1 MSVCWKRKVRAVA
14 RGDQERARVVDFWRA
29 VELFEPQK
37 VDRVDPRGTFP
48 VHDVK
53 AGLPL
58 PWQKGHP
65 LQNRRPPRNTVWRHT
80 VYLGVFSTEE
90 TRTILDEVFGADPR
104 QVETTVGADTALGA
118 FEVDEHGQALL
129 GTQTIS
135 NCGWATGRTL
145 TPGPRSK
152 KWLEGF
158 SAVEERFESLY
169 QWLVADPGPGPTR
182 ALLALV
188 DGGLV
193 TAPLFEL
200 WEALSASLSVS
211 AEVAGSFAVEG
222 AVEGLEAEVSAEA
235 SAEASVEAST
245 EGAAKSSSSRALHS
259 PTTRRL
265 GHKELKALQRVLA
278 SLLAVQ
284 GNLELGM
291 RVRSHPVSLS
301 RAQEE
306 AERQEVLL
314 ARYRGDIEAL
324 LDEDEEVDP
333 PDTPLL
339 NSFIADDLAM
349 VAGAVRAGDY
359 GPALRTYLS
368 SSREVSGIT
377 RRDIRVEGDSSV
389 HRVFPELTPAGRRP
403 AKDTHPLAL
412 SQQIAIN
419 SVVERLGERPGLFA
433 VNGPPGTGKTTLLRD
448 LIAHV
453 VVERA
458 RVLSGF
464 DKPWEAFAKKWDG
477 WETSRGRT
485 AFPRL
490 RPELAGFEIVVAS
503 TNNGAVDNVTTE
515 IPGQEAIDER
525 WAHVDHFAATATNM
539 LDGDKEAWGTL
550 AAQLGNARNR
560 RNFVK
565 RFWWGDRPDGSRGKD
580 GMQALLDQLDHRGG
594 GQGAVV
600 GDWRAAIDGFT
611 RALRERDRLVAA
623 RASVARELGRLPEL
637 QRDVERAGR
646 TLRLREQ
653 ERGSAVRTLAQSE
666 FDLAE
671 PQKER
676 ESAEAERTAHW
687 GFKPGFWDVL
697 FSLGRRLKEW
707 QKRDDDLLHE
717 VEHLRAVEVERKAAI
732 ARAKDEVA
740 RCERDVLL
748 ARREFEE
755 ARRRSAASEK
765 LVERA
770 RHRWPD
776 HVPRGDAVRDEQERE
791 RGAPW
796 SDPELCRA
804 RTEVFLAALEVHKAF
819 LHAVPKRMAANLRAA
834 VKVLSGEARGAPDD
848 LVRDALRSLFLVVPV
863 VSSTFASYSRLFEAF
878 GSQSLGW
885 LLVDEAGQATPQQV
899 VGALW
904 RARRAV
910 VVGDPLQLE
919 PVTSL
924 SFPAQQHLREHF
936 GVEER
941 WLPARTSVQALAD
954 SVTPL
959 GTLLEHAEGEPL
971 WVGSP
976 LRVHRRCDDPMFTIA
991 NLVAYDGMMVYGTP
1005 SRADL
1010 DLPMS
1015 QWVNVPAS
1023 GAGSPDHWR
1032 PAEGEALMWL
1042 LDGLQRRGYPME
1054 DVFVLAPF
1062 RAVAT
1067 QVGRIA
1073 RRYGVRSDRSGTI
1086 HTSQGKEAGVV
1097 VFVLGGSPDRE
1108 GAMEWAAKTP
1118 NLLNV
1123 AASRAKRRLYV
1134 IGDHAAWAG
1143 RHHFRVLGQH
1153 LPRREDLGRG

>member
-1 MSVCWKRKVRAVA
+1 MHFERKAGAVA

-37 VDRVDPRGTFP
+37 VDRPDLRGDTP
-48 VHDVK
+48 VYEVE

-80 VYLGVFSTEE
+80 VYLGVFSTKE
-90 TRTILDEVFGADPR
+90 THTILDQVFGADPR
-104 QVETTVGADTALGA
+104 QVESRVGSETALGA
-118 FEVDEHGQALL
+118 FEVDGHGQALL
-129 GTQTIS
+129 GAQTVS
-135 NCGWATGRTL
+135 TCGWAIGRTL
-145 TPGPRSK
+145 DPGPRSK
-152 KWLEGF
+152 DWLEGF
-158 SAVEERFESLY
+158 ATTEERFETLY
-169 QWLVADPGPGPTR
+169 EWLVAEPGPGPTR

-200 WEALSASLSVS
+200 WEAVRASLSVS
-211 AEVAGSFAVEG
+211 AEVAGSLAVE
-222 AVEGLEAEVSAEA
+222 VEGVEAEFSASAEA
-235 SAEASVEAST
+235 SAEASGEVSSEAST
-245 EGAAKSSSSRALHS
+245 KSAPHPS
-259 PTTRRL
+259 TTRSL
-265 GHKELKALQRVLA
+265 GHNELKALQRVLA
-278 SLLAVQ
+278 SLLSVQ
-284 GNLELGM
+284 GHLELGM
-291 RVRSHPVSLS
+291 RIRSYPVSLS

-306 AERQEVLL
+306 AERQEALL
-314 ARYRGDIEAL
+314 ARLRGDTDAGPAED
-324 LDEDEEVDP
+324 DEVEP
-333 PDTPLL
+333 PDSPLL
-339 NSFIADDLAM
+339 NSFIADDLAK
-349 VAGAVRAGDY
+349 VAAAVRAGDH

-368 SSREVSGIT
+368 SSREVSGIA
-377 RRDIRVEGDSSV
+377 RKDIRAEGGSAAE
-389 HRVFPELTPAGRRP
+389 RVFPELTPAGRWP

-419 SVVERLGERPGLFA
+419 SVVERLGEKPGLFA

-453 VVERA
+453 IVERA

-464 DKPWEAFAKKWDG
+464 AKPWEAFSKEWDG

-503 TNNGAVDNVTTE
+503 ANNGAVDNVTTE
-515 IPGQEAIDER
+515 IPGRDAIDER
-525 WAHVDHFAATATNM
+525 WAHADHFAATATNM

-565 RFWWGDRPDGSRGKD
+565 RFWWGNRPDGSRGDD
-580 GMQALLDQLDHRGG
+580 GMQALLKKLDQSGG
-594 GQGAVV
+594 GGVR
-600 GDWRAAIDGFT
+600 DWRAAIEGFT

-623 RASVARELGRLPEL
+623 RASAARELRRLPEL
-637 QRDVERAGR
+637 RRSVQRAERA
-646 TLRLREQ
+646 LRLREK
-653 ERGSAVRTLAQSE
+653 ERSSAVRTLAQSE
-666 FDLAE
+666 LDLVE
-671 PQKER
+671 PRKKR
-676 ESAEAERTAHW
+676 ESAEGERTAHW
-687 GFKPGFWDVL
+687 EFKPGFWDVL
-697 FSLGRRLKEW
+697 FSLGRRLREW
-707 QKRDDDLLHE
+707 QKRDDDLLRE
-717 VEHLRAVEVERKAAI
+717 VEHLRAVEAERKAVVD
-732 ARAKDEVA
+732 RAKDEVN
-740 RCERDVLL
+740 RCERSISL
-748 ARREFEE
+748 AHQEFEE
-755 ARRRSAASEK
+755 HRRRSATTEK
-765 LVERA
+765 VVAQA
-770 RHRWPD
+770 RKKWPD
-776 HVPRGDAVRDEQERE
+776 HVPFPDPAPDEQERE

-796 SDPELCRA
+796 GDPELTRA

-819 LHAVPKRMAANLRAA
+819 LHAVPKKMAANLRAA
-834 VKVLSGEARGAPDD
+834 VKVLSGEARGAPAE

-863 VSSTFASYSRLFEAF
+863 VSSTFASYSRLFEDF

-910 VVGDPLQLE
+910 IVGDPLQLE

-924 SFPAQQHLREHF
+924 SLPAQQHLRTHF

-941 WLPARTSVQALAD
+941 WLPVRTSVQALAD

-959 GTLLEHAEGEPL
+959 GTLLERAEEEPL
-971 WVGSP
+971 WVGAP
-976 LRVHRRCDDPMFTIA
+976 LRVHRRCDDPMFTIS

-1005 SRADL
+1005 PRADL
-1010 DLPMS
+1010 DLPQS
-1015 QWVNVPAS
+1015 QWVNVPAP
-1023 GAGSPDHWR
+1023 GPGSPDHWR
-1032 PAEGEALMWL
+1032 PAEGEALTWL

-1073 RRYGVRSDRSGTI
+1073 RRFGVPSKRSGTI

-1108 GAMEWAAKTP
+1108 GAIEWAAKTP

-1134 IGDHAAWAG
+1134 IGDHAAWAD
-1143 RHHFRVLGQH
+1143 RHHFQTLGRH
-1153 LPRREDLGRG
+1153 LPRREELDRR